1 MNFSSKVTGC
11 CPVNQLPQ
19 PFIKCNHFMAIL
31 FIFPLIFYYYLFVK
45 FMFEVADALC
55 GLTLLN

>member
-1 MNFSSKVTGC
+1 MIFSSKVTGC

-19 PFIKCNHFMAIL
+19 PFIKCRQLMATPFIFL
-31 FIFPLIFYYYLFVK
+31 FIFFLLFFE
-45 FMFEVADALC
+45 FMFKAADTLC